1 MLHPLKPKL
10 STKSAFLIFIIIWLI
25 AFGSSTPSLFFYN
38 VYFIDDFGYQ
48 CLPYIYQRHQQNTNS
63 TTPSPATTSYDI
75 HKVYIVYN
83 IYSQYVI
90 PFIII
95 SCAYFRIGSHLYF
108 SKPVGQTKYQEVI
121 TRNKRKVRVLTIF
134 NQRVKITNLGNIK
147 NSRCIYLIMLRQF
160 LLDATNGIYSIKVD

>member
-10 STKSAFLIFIIIWLI
+10 STKSAFLIFFIIWLI

-48 CLPYIYQRHQQNTNS
+48 CLPYLYQKQQQDNNS
-63 TTPSPATTSYDI
+63 TPPPTTTSYDI

-83 IYSQYVI
+83 IYSQYII
-90 PFIII
+90 PFLII
-95 SCAYFRIGSHLYF
+95 SWAYFRIGSHLYF

-121 TRNKRKVRVLTIF
+121 TRNKRKVRLFIMF
-134 NQRVKITNLGNIK
+134 NL
-147 NSRCIYLIMLRQF
+147 
-160 LLDATNGIYSIKVD
+160 

>member
-10 STKSAFLIFIIIWLI
+10 STKSAFLIFVIIWSI

-48 CLPYIYQRHQQNTNS
+48 CLPYIHQKQQPNDSS
-63 TTPSPATTSYDI
+63 TTNPPYDI
-75 HKVYIVYN
+75 HQIYIVYN
-83 IYSQYVI
+83 IYSQYII

-121 TRNKRKVRVLTIF
+121 ARNKRRVSMIILFNPKVNVHD
-134 NQRVKITNLGNIK
+134 
-147 NSRCIYLIMLRQF
+147 LRN
-160 LLDATNGIYSIKVD
+160 T

>member
-10 STKSAFLIFIIIWLI
+10 STKSAFIIFIIVWLI
-25 AFGSSTPSLFFYN
+25 AFGSSTPSLFFYK
-38 VYFIDDFGYQ
+38 VYFIDDLVYQ
-48 CLPYIYQRHQQNTNS
+48 CLPSNYNS
-63 TTPSPATTSYDI
+63 TTTSYDI

-95 SCAYFRIGSHLYF
+95 SCAYFRIASHLYF

-121 TRNKRKVRVLTIF
+121 TRNKRKVR
-134 NQRVKITNLGNIK
+134 
-147 NSRCIYLIMLRQF
+147 LI
-160 LLDATNGIYSIKVD
+160 